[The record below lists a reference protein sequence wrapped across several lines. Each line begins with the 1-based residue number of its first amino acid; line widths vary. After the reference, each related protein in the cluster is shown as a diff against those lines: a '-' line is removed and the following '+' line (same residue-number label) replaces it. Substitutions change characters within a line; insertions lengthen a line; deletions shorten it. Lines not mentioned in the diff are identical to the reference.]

1 MVAGFACSLSQ
12 EYRYRCSRS
21 SFKIDSKPF
30 PKPPKFY
37 LSNALEYGE
46 LRLIN
51 LSWKNDGRLRGVV
64 LVVLIFSLFQR
75 KKTADGFFELNIRCF
90 KQNRVQEKKNRLLT
104 WKKEKKNWET
114 AIDIYDQNR
123 DNGGKPLNRIL
134 LCLVAN
140 LFPLWPQVK
149 I

>member
-1 MVAGFACSLSQ
+1 MMVAGCACSLSQ

-46 LRLIN
+46 PGLIKADIY
-51 LSWKNDGRLRGVV
+51 LEKHGRLRGVV

-90 KQNRVQEKKNRLLT
+90 KQNRVQEKK
-104 WKKEKKNWET
+104 
-114 AIDIYDQNR
+114 IIS
-123 DNGGKPLNRIL
+123 
-134 LCLVAN
+134 
-140 LFPLWPQVK
+140 
-149 I
+149 